1 MRLEKKNEE
10 MLAKRKGLTGRT
22 IVQIIWLLISFVAA
36 YFVANFLIDEGVIS
50 YRRIYNELG
59 LPRTVPE
66 EAILF
71 GIMFLIVF
79 VMQFVFILGF
89 MFADPEG
96 RRKLGDPSMKS
107 RNKDP
112 FDDHY

>member
-1 MRLEKKNEE
+1 MRLEKKHDE

-22 IVQIIWLLISFVAA
+22 LIQGIWLLISFAVA
-36 YFVANFLIDEGVIS
+36 YFLANYLIDEGVLS
-50 YRRIYNELG
+50 YQQFYNQLS

-79 VMQFVFILGF
+79 VMQFVMIFSFIL
-89 MFADPEG
+89 FAPEG
-96 RRKLGDPSMKS
+96 RRKLGNPTLKS

-112 FDDHY
+112 FDEHY

>member
-22 IVQIIWLLISFVAA
+22 IIQIIWLLISFAAA
-36 YFVANFLIDEGVIS
+36 YFVANYLIDEGIITYQQI
-50 YRRIYNELG
+50 YRELG
-59 LPRTVPE
+59 LPRTIPE

-71 GIMFLIVF
+71 GMMFLIVF
-79 VMQFVFILGF
+79 VMQFFLIFGF
-89 MFADPEG
+89 MIGDPEG

>member
-10 MLAKRKGLTGRT
+10 VLAKRKGLTGRT
-22 IVQIIWLLISFVAA
+22 IIQVIWLLISFAVA
-36 YFVANFLIDEGVIS
+36 YFVANYLIDEGVIS
-50 YRRIYNELG
+50 YQQIYRELG
-59 LPRTVPE
+59 LPTTIPE
-66 EAILF
+66 AAILF

-79 VMQFVFILGF
+79 VMQFFLIFGF
-89 MFADPEG
+89 MIAAPEG
-96 RRKLGDPSMKS
+96 RRNLSKPTMKS